1 MGKITQIN
9 IKNRTY
15 HFQNDTINLDEF
27 DESKIKVD
35 KRSFNDI
42 NIYYLG
48 YEYKKKITECNEIN
62 SVNPLYLRI
71 KDMKGQ
77 FKKGKGD
84 NVWYLIIFGDADVLR
99 KFANIWKSIRAKI
112 EENTGGIVQYDKDY
126 MKIKFESNDN
136 LPTDNI
142 INMHQ
147 VTIIV
152 RSVFVQNDKFYPQLF
167 LDDALYE
174 LQKSYGIKKLIFQK
188 ELLQIKLVHQKNVN
202 FVTIGFSKILDLNLK
217 NMFVINVMIY

>member
-1 MGKITQIN
+1 MGEIKQIN

-15 HFQNDTINLDEF
+15 FYNDIINLDEF
-27 DESKIKVD
+27 DGSKIKVD
-35 KRSFNDI
+35 RKKFKDI
-42 NIYYLG
+42 GIYYRG

-71 KDMKGQ
+71 IDMKGQ
-77 FKKGKGD
+77 LKKGKGD
-84 NVWYLIIFGDADVLR
+84 NVWYLINFGDADILR

-112 EENTGGIVQYDKDY
+112 EENTGGIVQYDKNY

-147 VTIIV
+147 VTIII
-152 RSVFVQNDKFYPQLF
+152 RSVFAQNGTFYPELF

-174 LQKSYGIKKLIFQK
+174 L
-188 ELLQIKLVHQKNVN
+188 
-202 FVTIGFSKILDLNLK
+202 
-217 NMFVINVMIY
+217 

>member
-1 MGKITQIN
+1 MGEIKKIN

-15 HFQNDTINLDEF
+15 YFCNDIIDLDEF
-27 DESKIKVD
+27 DGRKIKVD
-35 KRSFNDI
+35 KKKFNDI
-42 NIYYLG
+42 GIYYLG
-48 YEYKKKITECNEIN
+48 YEYKKKITECNKIN
-62 SVNPLYLRI
+62 SVNPLCLSI

-77 FKKGKGD
+77 FKKSKSD

-99 KFANIWKSIRAKI
+99 KFTNIWKSIRVKI

-147 VTIIV
+147 VAIII
-152 RSVFVQNDKFYPQLF
+152 RSVFAQNGKCYPQLF
-167 LDDALYE
+167 
-174 LQKSYGIKKLIFQK
+174 
-188 ELLQIKLVHQKNVN
+188 
-202 FVTIGFSKILDLNLK
+202 
-217 NMFVINVMIY
+217 